1 MSAATAAA
9 AADGAVAV
17 VAAAAVAAPIA
28 ATAAALDAAAAV
40 LAARLSLADP
50 REGGQ
55 PCPPPPSTD
64 MPAVPCGSSNGE
76 GSQIMRILR
85 KPLVY

>member
-9 AADGAVAV
+9 AADGAAAV

-40 LAARLSLADP
+40 LAARLSPADP
-50 REGGQ
+50 LEGGH

-64 MPAVPCGSSNGE
+64 MPAVPCGDSNGTGQKLE
-76 GSQIMRILR
+76 EF
-85 KPLVY
+85 